1 MPDYEAVQLVEV
13 LFEFL
18 HIIIGIRS
26 FVSIAVARLVDALR
40 GNVVFVAKL
49 EDVFLLSLRNHF
61 SVYLELPHKRVHFVI
76 LPRAINTEGK
86 GKSG

>member
-1 MPDYEAVQLVEV
+1 MPDYEAVQFVQV

-26 FVSIAVARLVDALR
+26 FVSVAVTRLVDALR

-49 EDVFLLSLRNHF
+49 EDVFFLSLKTHF
-61 SVYLELPHKRVHFVI
+61 PVYLELPHKRVHFVV